1 MQRSGLRG
9 GGINNNGVLHNIVL
23 LEGLHE
29 LSDGGTLL
37 TNSDVDTVKLLLLIF
52 AIIPPLLVEDGV
64 NSNSGLSGLMV
75 TNDWL
80 MLTMAN
86 GNHGVDGLDNQSSWA
101 G

>member
-9 GGINNNGVLHNIVL
+9 GGIDNNGVLHDIVL
-23 LEGLHE
+23 FEGLHE
-29 LSDGGTLL
+29 LSDGGMLL
-37 TNSDVDTVKLLLLIF
+37 TNSNVDTVKLLLLIF
-52 AIIPPLLVEDGV
+52 AIVPPLLVEDGV
-64 NSNSGLSGLMV
+64 NSDGGLSGLMV

-80 MLTMAN
+80 TLTTAN